1 MFEKIFKN
9 KQVLSTVDEDNMD
22 YEELL
27 DNELEEDYIQDPGY
41 DGELK

>member
-1 MFEKIFKN
+1 MFEKIYKN

-22 YEELL
+22 YEEIL

-41 DGELK
+41 NVEIK